1 MQQHQQLP
9 LENIYNSII
18 KTCQQQQQ
26 QQLSQGECNHISKAL
41 NHYAKQLP
49 PTTQKNAQVLFETT
63 YTDFIKYQQRKRSTH
78 GSNPVKKVMED
89 SPLTSSSMFQ
99 ETGRR
104 LDMLQD
110 ERRQI
115 GNGPSASTAPLPPN
129 FRIALDDDGSPS
141 PAELFEKAKQA
152 REREASRFA
161 PQGSAPS
168 SASSTPLLLGDN
180 PPSTSVQQTTGGLA
194 QASAG
199 MNKIIMSDDA
209 FRAGQN
215 TYNAIT
221 QMMLQDRAQQQ
232 QHMSQS
238 SAPKFQDRPLFVQPD
253 GRDIIMANNPGI
265 RNQGIADN
273 NPTTTVPPFISPQKA
288 NLPQDY
294 LIRQP
299 DTLSYKEIENNLF
312 IYSADRNWLQN
323 VKENRYNFT
332 VTFDPAANGPA
343 YSTQLHVQEK
353 FKNIVRIELVKAI
366 LPIEGTTVLIQ
377 RDVSGNTFTTAT
389 NDTAYQ
395 LNVLSYPF
403 VTVNI
408 PELENNSYGTDNF
421 IDRAFGVIQYDQNW
435 YSDPGTVPPQTD
447 SRGYTAL
454 IPKFMKCQKVY
465 APTPLSTLTK
475 LSINLLQ
482 PNGSSVSLT
491 DDSFDISNVYAGNTS
506 TIFSMSAYNTANAD
520 AQPQPYYFFINTN
533 TYFSRFQIA
542 VGDTIRVGGF
552 GYQLPL
558 TSQQQC
564 AIDFV
569 DWINRPQGHT
579 VIGIGNITGGGAYAD
594 GPNAVGY
601 ANYIIIQSR
610 FYPPETGSTALNP
623 FGTKYGISV
632 ANNIVSVLQDATYV
646 SALNATR
653 RLINLNRQ
661 VQIVFR
667 VITREMDGIAE
678 LRPDNNI

>member
-1 MQQHQQLP
+1 
-9 LENIYNSII
+9 
-18 KTCQQQQQ
+18 
-26 QQLSQGECNHISKAL
+26 
-41 NHYAKQLP
+41 
-49 PTTQKNAQVLFETT
+49 
-63 YTDFIKYQQRKRSTH
+63 
-78 GSNPVKKVMED
+78 
-89 SPLTSSSMFQ
+89 
-99 ETGRR
+99 
-104 LDMLQD
+104 
-110 ERRQI
+110 
-115 GNGPSASTAPLPPN
+115 
-129 FRIALDDDGSPS
+129 
-141 PAELFEKAKQA
+141 
-152 REREASRFA
+152 
-161 PQGSAPS
+161 
-168 SASSTPLLLGDN
+168 
-180 PPSTSVQQTTGGLA
+180 
-194 QASAG
+194 
-199 MNKIIMSDDA
+199 
-209 FRAGQN
+209 
-215 TYNAIT
+215 
-221 QMMLQDRAQQQ
+221 MLQDRAQQQ

-253 GRDIIMANNPGI
+253 GRDIIMASNPGL

-273 NPTTTVPPFISPQKA
+273 NPTTTVPPFISPQKT

-377 RDVSGNTFTTAT
+377 RDVSGNVFTTAT
-389 NDTAYQ
+389 NNTAYQ

-403 VTVNI
+403 ITVNI
-408 PELENNSYGTDNF
+408 DELENNSYGTDNF

-435 YSDPGTVPPQTD
+435 YSDPGTTPPQAD

-491 DDSFDISNVYAGNTS
+491 EDAFDISNVYAGNTS

-558 TSQQQC
+558 TTQQPC

-569 DWINRPQGHT
+569 EWINRSEGHT

-610 FYPPETGSTALNP
+610 FYAPQTGSVALRP
-623 FGTKYGISV
+623 FGINYGISV

-646 SALNATR
+646 SALNPTR

-667 VITREMDGIAE
+667 VITREMDGVAE